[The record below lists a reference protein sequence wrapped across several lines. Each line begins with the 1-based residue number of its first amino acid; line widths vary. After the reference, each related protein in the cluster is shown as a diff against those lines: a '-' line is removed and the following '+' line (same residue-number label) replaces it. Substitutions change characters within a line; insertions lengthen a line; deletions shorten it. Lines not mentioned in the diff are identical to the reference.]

1 MFRLK
6 EAHEPATRAAA
17 TCFASHVVVPHRQLS
32 WNSRR
37 SRLRTPD
44 ARVPTLGI
52 CRCLPNLPNGRCT
65 KSRPLFFFLFPT
77 FQVRCI
83 ASLRLTFCSNSSV
96 TPLHFLFNLSLSRPP
111 TSPLFYL
118 FCHCRHICSVR
129 RLVFSSAGRL
139 SSLCLLLPS
148 PSPFFF
154 PEASTLH

>member
-6 EAHEPATRAAA
+6 AAHEPATRAAA

-65 KSRPLFFFLFPT
+65 KSRPLFFSFFLLF
-77 FQVRCI
+77 RCVALLHYDSPSVPI
-83 ASLRLTFCSNSSV
+83 PPSLLCTFCLTSVCHVRRLPRSSICFV
-96 TPLHFLFNLSLSRPP
+96 IAVIFARYADSFLVLLVG
-111 TSPLFYL
+111 SPLFV
-118 FCHCRHICSVR
+118 S
-129 RLVFSSAGRL
+129 FSPPPL
-139 SSLCLLLPS
+139 I
-148 PSPFFF
+148 FF
-154 PEASTLH
+154 S